1 MMRKAWRVL
10 VTPLIAVVLVAGCG
24 DEPKAAPRPVPTAL
38 APKTVLGG
46 TLGLYLNNA
55 AGTERAFKQDAK
67 ESLIDEGKLWEIRRK
82 DRLIGTLEIATV
94 KPDVNLAKEDVRHQ
108 FTAPILVGAR
118 SDIRVLGQEVNLVEG
133 EGGLSTLVW
142 FGKGLFLVLQVKDKV
157 VTGPDLAQA
166 ILEHQ
171 QSRSEWEPLP
181 QLYSPT

>member
-1 MMRKAWRVL
+1 LRVL
-10 VTPLIAVVLVAGCG
+10 TVPLLAVLLVSGCR
-24 DEPKAAPRPVPTAL
+24 DEPKAAPAPVPTTL
-38 APKTVLGG
+38 APTAVLGG
-46 TLGLYLNNA
+46 SLGLYLNTA
-55 AGTERAFKQDAK
+55 AGTETAFKQDSK
-67 ESLIDEGKLWEIRRK
+67 DSLIDEGKLWEIRRK

-94 KPDVNLAKEDVRHQ
+94 KPDVDLSKDAVRHQ

-118 SDIRVLGQEVNLVEG
+118 SDIRVLGQEVSLVQG

-142 FGKGLFLVLQVKDKV
+142 FGKGLFLVLQVKDQL

-171 QSRSEWEPLP
+171 QSRPEWVPLP